1 MSNIKKKV
9 LVLKCGMAY
18 VVVMTY
24 ENDENERRENNRK
37 WPVTQKCRNKKITL
51 RQNVENLIWTGL
63 GCLEAI
69 IIKKLL
75 VSHNNTSTLTI
86 YYNRTTKFQ
95 KNEHIWKKPKL
106 IHYF

>member
-1 MSNIKKKV
+1 MWHGICYGDDLWKWRKGKTV
-9 LVLKCGMAY
+9 
-18 VVVMTY
+18 
-24 ENDENERRENNRK
+24 ENRK
-37 WPVTQKCRNKKITL
+37 WPVTQKCRNKKSTL

-75 VSHNNTSTLTI
+75 VFHNNTSTLTI

-95 KNEHIWKKPKL
+95 KIEQIWKKPKL